1 MVWYSQLPKPTL
13 VNKVIPKNAF
23 DPYCSGQQKRLF
35 TDKIEK
41 IRWTHKLAWET
52 TNLPSQEVKEIQ
64 CFEIELRQEEGIEEA
79 LRIIDRAIPYPIL
92 FKLILGDLRKW
103 LISKKHSHP
112 TNEDNAVIDW
122 TFESSWSTNQTDIP
136 VDLKISLDEVFR
148 KLCLV
153 VSGEKEEV
161 SVDIDQLVSL
171 KREIQE
177 LESKIQKIKAKIA
190 REKQFNKKVELNLE
204 LITLNKA
211 KEKLSRKV

>member
-1 MVWYSQLPKPTL
+1 MVWYSQLPKPTQ

-23 DPYCSGQQKRLF
+23 DPYCASQQKRLF

-92 FKLILGDLRKW
+92 FKLILGDYRKW
-103 LISKKHSHP
+103 MISKKHPNPS
-112 TNEDNAVIDW
+112 NEDNAVIDW

-148 KLCLV
+148 KLCLAV
-153 VSGEKEEV
+153 AGEKEEV
-161 SVDIDQLVSL
+161 SVGIDQLVTL
-171 KREIQE
+171 KKEIQE

-204 LITLNKA
+204 LQTLEGKLSTLN
-211 KEKLSRKV
+211 S